1 MMKSEEKRTNLQTK
15 VESFVF
21 KFRQIL
27 KSIANPEIEKTGDEI
42 KKFMSILVTQI
53 GRGISSQEQ
62 NSTRRHFTAAKG
74 TAESIA
80 FLLELLTDN
89 EYINIGD
96 NAELN
101 ELLVEINS
109 GITEML
115 NTGSGQRQSGM
126 TDE

>member
-1 MMKSEEKRTNLQTK
+1 MKSEEKRTNLQTK

-74 TAESIA
+74 KAESIA